1 MVLEMVLPL
10 EGLTIPEE
18 FSACGTVPIA
28 PASVLTAHRNHSSN
42 DHKAPGNNK
51 YRTGYPI
58 IL

>member
-1 MVLEMVLPL
+1 MVLPL